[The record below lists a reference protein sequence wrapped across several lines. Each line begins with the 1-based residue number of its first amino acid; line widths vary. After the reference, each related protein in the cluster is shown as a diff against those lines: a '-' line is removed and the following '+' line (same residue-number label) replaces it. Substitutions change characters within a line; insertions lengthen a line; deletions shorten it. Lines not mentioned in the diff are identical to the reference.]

1 MRDSKR
7 YPKSVFITYFSIKN
21 IIFFMYYLSLLLM
34 LMTAKI
40 QQRILKGEF
49 AFFYL
54 NELIRV
60 FSCFL
65 CKTQYS

>member
-1 MRDSKR
+1 
-7 YPKSVFITYFSIKN
+7 
-21 IIFFMYYLSLLLM
+21 MYYLSLLLM